1 MSPKKKEEVAESD
14 KLTPRDKKE
23 IQEGACVNC
32 AVATF
37 VIVVLMMTAML
48 L

>member
-1 MSPKKKEEVAESD
+1 MPRKKKEEISESQ

-32 AVATF
+32 GVATF
-37 VIVVLMMTAML
+37 LFVVAVMTAML

>member
-1 MSPKKKEEVAESD
+1 MPRKKKDEMSESQ

-23 IQEGACVNC
+23 IEEGACVNC

-37 VIVVLMMTAML
+37 LFVVVVMAAML

>member
-1 MSPKKKEEVAESD
+1 MPDENNEEIAESD
-14 KLTPRDKKE
+14 KLTEKDKQE

-32 AVATF
+32 AIAVFLLAVAT
-37 VIVVLMMTAML
+37 LSAML

>member
-1 MSPKKKEEVAESD
+1 MSPKKKDEVVESD
-14 KLTPRDKKE
+14 KLSPRDKKE

-32 AVATF
+32 AVATVVF
-37 VIVVLMMTAML
+37 VVLAIAATL

>member
-1 MSPKKKEEVAESD
+1 MPRKKKEEVSESQ

-32 AVATF
+32 SVATF
-37 VIVVLMMTAML
+37 LIVVAVMTAML